1 MYQILSMNAKIIL
14 FDDNEALLNLGTYF
28 YKNVDNAFVKKIESL
43 DCPYE
48 IINYCNDCKKTK
60 GVVELEKQPIPKY
73 DIEIDFRNKIDINM
87 AIEIMNNR

>member
-48 IINYCNDCKKTK
+48 IIDYCKSHK
-60 GVVELEKQPIPKY
+60 GIKELEKQPIPKY